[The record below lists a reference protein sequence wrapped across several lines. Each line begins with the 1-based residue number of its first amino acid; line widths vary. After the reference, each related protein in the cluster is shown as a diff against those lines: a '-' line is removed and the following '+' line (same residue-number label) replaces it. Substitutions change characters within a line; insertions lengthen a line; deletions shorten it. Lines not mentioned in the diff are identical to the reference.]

1 MFAAVLVIK
10 AFRQMYTAKTGY
22 IRGDGSCIPVDS
34 KPAVGLSIRLL
45 LRRSF
50 EPSKYA

>member
-22 IRGDGSCIPVDS
+22 IRGDASCIPVDS
-34 KPAVGLSIRLL
+34 KPARRFVDSIASPTIL
-45 LRRSF
+45 
-50 EPSKYA
+50 